1 MRPVVV
7 SAGPVGTTAAN
18 NISLSQTPGAAG
30 NLTLNGSLVTGGVAM
45 LPNPQR
51 VKITTTDTTH
61 AFTLTGTTP
70 TGTLVT
76 ETLTNAGSSIT
87 SALDYM
93 TITSIAINGAA
104 TGAVTVGNG
113 GSPLAA
119 TPWVR
124 LDEYSPGTVSI
135 QVNVTGTVSFTV
147 QSSNDGNMDSPTGTP
162 SSYVWITTNDTNAVA
177 ATASL
182 QTNFLIVPIWGR
194 VLLNSGSGSIKAIF
208 VQSGA
213 APY

>member
-1 MRPVVV
+1 LRAVTVT
-7 SAGPVGTTAAN
+7 AGAVGTTAAN
-18 NISLSQTPGAAG
+18 NICLSQTPSGAG
-30 NLTLNGSLVTGGVAM
+30 NLTLNGSLVTGGVGVFPT
-45 LPNPQR
+45 LQR

-61 AFTLTGTTP
+61 VFTLTGTSN

-76 ETLTNAGSSIT
+76 ETLQNTGSSIT
-87 SALDYM
+87 SALDYL
-93 TITSIAINGAA
+93 TVTSIAINGAA

-135 QVNVTGTVSFTV
+135 QVNVTGTVNFTV
-147 QSSNDGNMDSPTGTP
+147 QSSNDGQMDSPTGLAQN
-162 SSYVWITTNDTNAVA
+162 YVWITTNDANAVN

-182 QTNFLIVPIWGR
+182 QTNFLFVPIWGR

-208 VQSGA
+208 VQSGM